1 MLEHPTAVQSS
12 LRLGCPLVDRS
23 HADFAA
29 LKVLVTVLGGYFGSR
44 LMSNIRE
51 EKGYTYGIS
60 ATIASYPFQGY
71 LAIGTET
78 ANEYVEACISEV
90 KHEMRRLQDEPI
102 PELELAMVKS
112 YMMGEMCR
120 SYEGAFSLS
129 DAWIFVE
136 TAGLEKTFFQ
146 ILAENIRRVTSVELQ
161 DLAVRYLCP
170 DDMVEVVAGKKM

>member
-90 KHEMRRLQDEPI
+90 KHEMHRLQDEPI
-102 PELELAMVKS
+102 PEPELAMVKS

-136 TAGLEKTFFQ
+136 TAGLEKNFFQ
-146 ILAENIRRVTSVELQ
+146 TLAENIRRVTSAELQ
-161 DLAVRYLCP
+161 DLAVRYLRP